1 MRWKGIIVFGVI
13 FIIIAVFGF
22 VFADGLIKNSI
33 ESVGSK
39 IIGAQVEIAK
49 FELSFLKLFLQV
61 SGLQVASSDNEF
73 QNLIE
78 IKDIR
83 FKMDWPALLEKKIVI
98 NEMAVDCI
106 MRNTKRTTSG
116 KIAQEPEPQTEEQSA
131 TARMIQDEINSIPIV
146 QMSKGADKVN
156 VDEAVSQAKLA
167 TPPHITK
174 TETELD
180 TKSQAAEQAINNL
193 NITPRLAEIKKQID
207 SVDLKEKNP
216 VNLKKEFKKL
226 ADIKKDVDQLKDE
239 LAKTDK
245 TTQTDFNNISG
256 AIKNIDNLKEQ
267 DYLNIINSISG
278 AKNLNKDDIARMLF
292 GEVWLGRM
300 TSVLYWL
307 NIAKSYMPV
316 SSVSDAE
323 KQALLKKQ
331 RFKGIDVEF
340 PKDQTYPGFL
350 LKVASISTSSDDLKF
365 SGKAE
370 GFSSNPR
377 LYGQPATISMKGTV
391 PDFDL
396 EAVLDHTKSISHDTA
411 ILNIRNLDI
420 KGLRLTRSSS
430 SLLPTK
436 VSAGSADVEATLTSE
451 GDKMVIV
458 MNILPKNLVFA
469 PEDIKQDD
477 ERHEGAMALR
487 RQMAQTLSET
497 KDLKITGVLTMEKGR
512 MTFKINSTVDDIV
525 IGAVKKMAD
534 AKAEDVKNQVRQKL
548 SQSIDPQKDAL
559 LKKFQSK
566 KGNIDSLSKSNNDA
580 VNDMVKQA
588 GAKK

>member
-1 MRWKGIIVFGVI
+1 MRWRGIIVFGII

-22 VFADGLIKNSI
+22 VFADGMIKNNI
-33 ESVGSK
+33 ESLGSK
-39 IIGAQVEIAK
+39 IIGAQVEIAR
-49 FELSFLKLFLQV
+49 FQLSFLKLFLQV
-61 SGLQVASSDNEF
+61 SGLQVASSEDEF

-116 KIAQEPEPQTEEQSA
+116 KIETAPEPQTAEQSA
-131 TARMIQDEINSIPIV
+131 TAKMIQDEINSIPIV
-146 QMSKGADKVN
+146 QMSKEKVN
-156 VDEAVSQAKLA
+156 VEDAVNQAKLA

-174 TETELD
+174 TEAELD
-180 TKSQAAEQAINNL
+180 AKSQSAEQAINNL

-216 VNLKKEFKKL
+216 AKLKKELKKL
-226 ADIKKDVDQLKDE
+226 VDIKKDVDQLKDE

-245 TTQTDFNNISG
+245 TTQMDFNNISG

-278 AKNLNKDDIARMLF
+278 AKDLNKDDIAKMLF

-316 SSVSDAE
+316 PSVSDAE
-323 KQALLKKQ
+323 KQALLNKK

-340 PKDQTYPGFL
+340 PRDHTYPGFL
-350 LKVASISTSSDDLKF
+350 LKVASITTSSDELKF

-396 EAVLDHTKSISHDTA
+396 EAILDHTKSISHDSA

-420 KGLRLTRSSS
+420 KGVRLTRSSS
-430 SLLPTK
+430 SLLPSK
-436 VSAGSADVEATLTSE
+436 VASGTANVEASLTSE

-469 PEDIKQDD
+469 PEDISPDEMAKQI
-477 ERHEGAMALR
+477 
-487 RQMAQTLSET
+487 AQTISTT
-497 KDLKITGVLTMEKGR
+497 KDLKITGIITMEKGR

-534 AKAEDVKNQVRQKL
+534 AKAEEVKKAVRQKL
-548 SQSIDPQKDAL
+548 DQSIDPQKDAL

-566 KGNIDSLSKSNNDA
+566 KGSIDGLTKGHNEAINDTA
-580 VNDMVKQA
+580 KQA
-588 GAKK
+588 KEKK

>member
-1 MRWKGIIVFGVI
+1 MRWRGIIVFGII

-22 VFADGLIKNSI
+22 VFADGMIKNNI
-33 ESVGSK
+33 ESLGSK
-39 IIGAQVEIAK
+39 IIGAQVEIAR
-49 FELSFLKLFLQV
+49 FQLSFLKLFLQV
-61 SGLQVASSDNEF
+61 SGLQVASTDNEF

-116 KIAQEPEPQTEEQSA
+116 KIETAPEPQTAEQSA
-131 TARMIQDEINSIPIV
+131 TAKMIQDEINSIPIV
-146 QMSKGADKVN
+146 QMSKEKVN
-156 VDEAVSQAKLA
+156 VEDAVNQAKLA

-174 TETELD
+174 TEAELD
-180 TKSQAAEQAINNL
+180 AKSQSAEQAINNL

-216 VNLKKEFKKL
+216 AKLKKELKKL
-226 ADIKKDVDQLKDE
+226 VDIKKDVDQLKDE

-245 TTQTDFNNISG
+245 TTQMDFNNISG

-278 AKNLNKDDIARMLF
+278 AKDLNKDDIAKMLF

-316 SSVSDAE
+316 PSVSDAE
-323 KQALLKKQ
+323 KQALLNKK

-340 PKDQTYPGFL
+340 PRDHTYPGFL
-350 LKVASISTSSDDLKF
+350 LKVASITTSSDELKF

-396 EAVLDHTKSISHDTA
+396 EAILDHTKSISHDSA

-420 KGLRLTRSSS
+420 KGVRLTRSSS
-430 SLLPTK
+430 SLLPSK
-436 VSAGSADVEATLTSE
+436 VASGTANVEASLTSE

-469 PEDIKQDD
+469 PEDISPDEMAKQI
-477 ERHEGAMALR
+477 
-487 RQMAQTLSET
+487 AQTISTT
-497 KDLKITGVLTMEKGR
+497 KDLKITGIITMEKGR

-534 AKAEDVKNQVRQKL
+534 AKAEEVKKAVRQKL
-548 SQSIDPQKDAL
+548 DQSIDPQKDAL

-566 KGNIDSLSKSNNDA
+566 KGSIDGLTKGHNEAINDTA
-580 VNDMVKQA
+580 KQA
-588 GAKK
+588 KEKK

>member
-1 MRWKGIIVFGVI
+1 MRWRGIIVFGVI

-22 VFADGLIKNSI
+22 VFADGLIKNVI

-39 IIGAQVEIAK
+39 IIGAQVEIAR
-49 FELSFLKLFLQV
+49 FQLSFLKLFLRAG
-61 SGLQVASSDNEF
+61 GLQVASSDNEF

-116 KIAQEPEPQTEEQSA
+116 KIAAEPIPQTEEQSA
-131 TARMIQDEINSIPIV
+131 TAKMIQDEINSIPIV
-146 QMSKGADKVN
+146 QMSKEKVN
-156 VDEAVSQAKLA
+156 VDEAVNSAKLA

-174 TETELD
+174 TEAELD
-180 TKSQAAEQAINNL
+180 TRSLADEQAINNL
-193 NITPRLAEIKKQID
+193 NVTPRLAEIKKQLD

-216 VNLKKEFKKL
+216 TKLKKELKKL
-226 ADIKKDVDQLKDE
+226 VDIKKDVDQLKDE

-267 DYLNIINSISG
+267 DYLNIVNSIPG
-278 AKNLNKDDIARMLF
+278 AKDLNKDDIAKMLF

-316 SSVSDAE
+316 PSVSDDE

-340 PKDQTYPGFL
+340 PRDHSYPGFL
-350 LKVASISTSSDDLKF
+350 LKVASISTSSDELKF

-377 LYGQPATISMKGTV
+377 LYGKPATISMKGTV

-396 EAVLDHTKSISHDTA
+396 EAVLDHTKSISHDSA

-420 KGLRLTRSSS
+420 KGVRLTRSSS
-430 SLLPTK
+430 SLLPSQVASGT
-436 VSAGSADVEATLTSE
+436 ANVEATLTSE

-469 PEDIKQDD
+469 PEDIKQD
-477 ERHEGAMALR
+477 EMA
-487 RQMAQTLSET
+487 RQIAQTISTT
-497 KDLKITGVLTMEKGR
+497 KDLKITGIITMEKGR
-512 MTFKINSTVDDIV
+512 MKFKINSTADDIMANV
-525 IGAVKKMAD
+525 VKNMIGAQSEEVKKS
-534 AKAEDVKNQVRQKL
+534 VRQKL
-548 SQSIDPQKDAL
+548 NQSIDPQKDAL
-559 LKKFQSK
+559 LKKLQSK
-566 KGNIDSLSKSNNDA
+566 KGALDA
-580 VNDMVKQA
+580 LTKGHSDAINDMAKQA
-588 GAKK
+588 KEKK